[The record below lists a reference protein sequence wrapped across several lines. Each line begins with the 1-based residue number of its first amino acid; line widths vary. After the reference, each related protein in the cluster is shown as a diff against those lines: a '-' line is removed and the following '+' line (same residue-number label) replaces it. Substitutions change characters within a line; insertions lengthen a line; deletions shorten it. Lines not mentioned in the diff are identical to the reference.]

1 MDRKIFPI
9 HESPPPPT
17 LCRPLVGSRT
27 LTLLGVKLNL
37 STCRPPCPPHLL
49 PPPCRYKPV
58 REDEDGG
65 KDAVGGKRGR
75 AQTAPTKTSPRNA
88 KKQDE
93 LWHGQERRPP
103 PPPPPP
109 WTRRHPLTLFSPW
122 PADGVCPAVVNPL
135 ETYLSSETPE
145 TITFEDPSLE
155 VNLLLRV
162 LHSISR
168 YWFYLY
174 DVSSAPPLPPPP
186 VVHWQNLPI
195 TLFASLRWDQTQ
207 I

>member
-1 MDRKIFPI
+1 M
-9 HESPPPPT
+9 
-17 LCRPLVGSRT
+17 
-27 LTLLGVKLNL
+27 LLSFV
-37 STCRPPCPPHLL
+37 
-49 PPPCRYKPV
+49 RYKPV
-58 REDEDGG
+58 REDEDGS

-93 LWHGQERRPP
+93 LWHGEESSTSQPERSDEISPQVRSG
-103 PPPPPP
+103 
-109 WTRRHPLTLFSPW
+109 PLTLFSPW
-122 PADGVCPAVVNPL
+122 PADGVCPGVVNPL
-135 ETYLSSETPE
+135 ETYLTSETPE

-174 DVSSAPPLPPPP
+174 DVSSAP
-186 VVHWQNLPI
+186 
-195 TLFASLRWDQTQ
+195 TDQHNRE
-207 I
+207 

>member
-1 MDRKIFPI
+1 M
-9 HESPPPPT
+9 
-17 LCRPLVGSRT
+17 
-27 LTLLGVKLNL
+27 
-37 STCRPPCPPHLL
+37 
-49 PPPCRYKPV
+49 

-93 LWHGQERRPP
+93 LWHGEERRTVPTRP
-103 PPPPPP
+103 YWPR
-109 WTRRHPLTLFSPW
+109 RRHPLTLFSPW
-122 PADGVCPAVVNPL
+122 PADGVCPSVVNPL

-174 DVSSAPPLPPPP
+174 DVSPASFLYPASGSPPGCL
-186 VVHWQNLPI
+186 HLD
-195 TLFASLRWDQTQ
+195 SLNRSYWSSGLEQDLAIKPYILKKEPDYLDMLTDRK
-207 I
+207 

>member
-1 MDRKIFPI
+1 M
-9 HESPPPPT
+9 
-17 LCRPLVGSRT
+17 
-27 LTLLGVKLNL
+27 
-37 STCRPPCPPHLL
+37 
-49 PPPCRYKPV
+49 

-93 LWHGQERRPP
+93 LWHGEDRRLAPSGP
-103 PPPPPP
+103 R
-109 WTRRHPLTLFSPW
+109 TQHSPLTLFSPW
-122 PADGVCPAVVNPL
+122 PADGVCPGVVNPL

-174 DVSSAPPLPPPP
+174 DVSPTS
-186 VVHWQNLPI
+186 
-195 TLFASLRWDQTQ
+195 
-207 I
+207 

>member
-1 MDRKIFPI
+1 M
-9 HESPPPPT
+9 
-17 LCRPLVGSRT
+17 
-27 LTLLGVKLNL
+27 
-37 STCRPPCPPHLL
+37 
-49 PPPCRYKPV
+49 
-58 REDEDGG
+58 REDEDGS

-93 LWHGQERRPP
+93 LWHGEESSTIHPERSDEIPP
-103 PPPPPP
+103 QD
-109 WTRRHPLTLFSPW
+109 RSGSLTLFSPW
-122 PADGVCPAVVNPL
+122 PADGVCPSVVNPL
-135 ETYLSSETPE
+135 ETYLTSETPE

-174 DVSSAPPLPPPP
+174 DVSSAPTD
-186 VVHWQNLPI
+186 N
-195 TLFASLRWDQTQ
+195 RE
-207 I
+207 

>member
-1 MDRKIFPI
+1 M
-9 HESPPPPT
+9 
-17 LCRPLVGSRT
+17 
-27 LTLLGVKLNL
+27 
-37 STCRPPCPPHLL
+37 
-49 PPPCRYKPV
+49 

-93 LWHGQERRPP
+93 LWHGEEWRQAPLVPWRR
-103 PPPPPP
+103 
-109 WTRRHPLTLFSPW
+109 RRLLTLFSPW
-122 PADGVCPAVVNPL
+122 PADGVCPGVVNPL

-174 DVSSAPPLPPPP
+174 DVSPAPFLTVIYRQHVCFNP
-186 VVHWQNLPI
+186 
-195 TLFASLRWDQTQ
+195 AQ